1 MILVAGSANLDFVVR
16 AARVPAAGETV
27 LGHTLRTYPGGKGAN
42 QAVACARAG
51 GASTHML
58 LALGQDAYALALE
71 ASLRE
76 AGVQLHIVRV
86 PELATGTAFV
96 CVADNADNA
105 ITVAPGAND
114 ALAAQHFPA
123 IGAVSHLLMQL
134 ETPLQTVAAY
144 ARMARAQATRVV
156 LNAAPAQVLDAQLL
170 ALVDL
175 LIVNQSELTSMA
187 GGTPGS
193 SIAEQLDRVAVPAVV
208 VTLGPRGCCAR
219 IGSEY
224 LVQSAFPV
232 SAVDTTGAGDTFCGV
247 LVAALD
253 QGNDMAHAL
262 RRASAAAALA
272 CTRAGAQTGVPE
284 HQEVNQM
291 LQDAGAESP
300 QSQAVLRRYCGLP
313 Q

>member
-16 AARVPAAGETV
+16 AAHVPAAGETV

-42 QAVACARAG
+42 QAVASARAG

-58 LALGQDAYALALE
+58 LALGQDAYALPLE
-71 ASLRE
+71 ASLCD

-187 GGTPGS
+187 G
-193 SIAEQLDRVAVPAVV
+193 A
-208 VTLGPRGCCAR
+208 
-219 IGSEY
+219 
-224 LVQSAFPV
+224 
-232 SAVDTTGAGDTFCGV
+232 
-247 LVAALD
+247 
-253 QGNDMAHAL
+253 
-262 RRASAAAALA
+262 RRAAA
-272 CTRAGAQTGVPE
+272 
-284 HQEVNQM
+284 
-291 LQDAGAESP
+291 SP
-300 QSQAVLRRYCGLP
+300 SNWIGWRCQPWS
-313 Q
+313 